1 MDKSIK
7 LASLS
12 KSVIDKSGTN
22 LTIQEQIRE
31 WIVLGIMENR
41 ELIGCLTKTPFYFG
55 NYCRR
60 YISEI

>member
-1 MDKSIK
+1 MDKGIK

-12 KSVIDKSGTN
+12 KSAIDKSGTN

-41 ELIGCLTKTPFYFG
+41 ELTRCF
-55 NYCRR
+55 
-60 YISEI
+60 